1 MRGALNTGGLSDVGE
16 HGEHGEH
23 GERVYQGT
31 QFTVVFADIS
41 EGLLAELSSLE
52 RMRCARTFRC
62 LVVTRVIVDVSV
74 N

>member
-1 MRGALNTGGLSDVGE
+1 MREALNTGGLSDV
-16 HGEHGEH
+16 GEH

-62 LVVTRVIVDVSV
+62 LVVTRVIADVSV
-74 N
+74 D